1 MRSFALGRAGPS
13 VWRIAVANA
22 SPLGFDRRGDPSHT
36 GRVPSSPQNTD
47 EAVEWMRK
55 HFQAE
60 ASEGIDAVYEFEVS
74 GDDGGVWHATV
85 SDGMGEV
92 RFGHAQEPSVRFRI
106 RDEDCWA
113 LLAGRENADLLYLA
127 GRLEV
132 EGDLS
137 LALKMRTL
145 FRAPE

>member
-1 MRSFALGRAGPS
+1 MP
-13 VWRIAVANA
+13 
-22 SPLGFDRRGDPSHT
+22 D
-36 GRVPSSPQNTD
+36 SPQNVD

-55 HFQAE
+55 HFKSE
-60 ASEGIDAVYEFEVS
+60 ASEGLEASYEFDVS
-74 GDDGGVWHATV
+74 GPTGGVWHTRI
-85 SDGMGEV
+85 SDGMGDV
-92 RFGHAQEPSVRFRI
+92 RFGPAAAPDVRFRI
-106 RDEDCWA
+106 VDDACWA

-127 GRLEV
+127 DRLEV